1 MKGIV
6 FTEFLDMVEKEFGYE
21 VVDHILSEST
31 LESNG
36 VYTSIGTY
44 PHSEIVQ
51 LLMNLSEKVSTDP
64 TLLLKA
70 FGKYLFDTFLAGY
83 PQFFSAAD
91 NAFDFLHS
99 IDKHIHVEVLKLYPD
114 ATLPKFISEEID
126 DGTMIM
132 TYSSERKMAAL
143 AEGLIEK
150 SIAHYNEE
158 CNITT
163 ENLVSDGSEVR
174 FTIVRTKQ

>member
-1 MKGIV
+1 
-6 FTEFLDMVEKEFGYE
+6 MVEKQFGYE

-36 VYTSIGTY
+36 IYTSVGTY

-51 LLMNLSEKVSTDP
+51 LLMNLSDKVSTDP
-64 TLLLKA
+64 VLLLKA

-83 PQFFSAAD
+83 PHFFSAVD

-99 IDKHIHVEVLKLYPD
+99 IDNHIHVEVLKLYPD

-132 TYSSERKMAAL
+132 TYKSERKMAAL

-150 SIAHYNEE
+150 AITHYKED
-158 CNITT
+158 CTITSDNI
-163 ENLVSDGSEVR
+163 VADGSEVK
-174 FTIVRTKQ
+174 FTIVRAKS

>member
-6 FTEFLDMVEKEFGYE
+6 FTEFLEMVEQKFGYE
-21 VVDHILSEST
+21 VVDHILSESQ
-31 LESNG
+31 LASDG

-51 LLMNLSEKVSTDP
+51 LLMNLSDKVETDP
-64 TLLLKA
+64 ALLLNE
-70 FGKYLFDTFLAGY
+70 FGRYIFDTFLQGY
-83 PQFFSAAD
+83 PQFFSAVD

-114 ATLPKFISEEID
+114 ATLPRFESEETSE
-126 DGTMIM
+126 GTMVM

-150 SIAHYNEE
+150 SIAHYNEV
-158 CNITT
+158 CTIQS
-163 ENLVSDGSEVR
+163 ENLNPDGSRVR
-174 FTIVRTKQ
+174 FTITRT

>member
-6 FTEFLDMVEKEFGYE
+6 FTEFLEMVEAKFGYE
-21 VVDHILSEST
+21 VVDHIIEESK

-36 VYTSIGTY
+36 IYTSIGTY

-51 LLMNLSEKVSTDP
+51 LLMNLSDKVDLDP
-64 TLLLKA
+64 GLLLRE
-70 FGKYLFDTFLAGY
+70 FGKYLFDTFLASY
-83 PQFFSAAD
+83 PQFFTAVD

-114 ATLPKFISEEID
+114 ATLPKFISEEKD

-132 TYSSERKMAAL
+132 TYKSERN
-143 AEGLIEK
+143 
-150 SIAHYNEE
+150 YNY
-158 CNITT
+158 
-163 ENLVSDGSEVR
+163 
-174 FTIVRTKQ
+174 

>member
-6 FTEFLDMVEKEFGYE
+6 FTEFLEMVEDKFGYE
-21 VVDHILSEST
+21 IVDHILSESQ
-31 LESNG
+31 LASDG

-51 LLMNLSEKVSTDP
+51 LLMNLSNKVELDP
-64 TLLLKA
+64 ALLLKE
-70 FGKYLFDTFLAGY
+70 FGKYIFDTFLEGY
-83 PQFFSAAD
+83 PQFFNAVD

-99 IDKHIHVEVLKLYPD
+99 IDNHIHVEVLKLYAD
-114 ATLPKFISEEID
+114 ATLPKFNSVETEE
-126 DGTMIM
+126 GTMVM

-143 AEGLIEK
+143 AEGLIER

-158 CNITT
+158 CTITT
-163 ENLVSDGSEVR
+163 EQLKADGSEVR
-174 FTIVRTKQ
+174 FTIVRK